1 MRKTFRILKNNIE
14 IKNTLRISD
23 NKCTKGANR
32 RLTSKNDIQHIGQ
45 RKKDKQ

>member
-23 NKCTKGANR
+23 NNIII
-32 RLTSKNDIQHIGQ
+32 KNTH
-45 RKKDKQ
+45 KK